1 MIVPISFAYAM
12 DKVPYGKEG
21 FVAAILGGSL
31 LLGFGLG
38 PSIGGALAKF
48 YGENVAFYSMGIAGI
63 IAMMI
68 SLFLM
73 KEPEKKKKASQPVI
87 DEIKDIISS
96 HIFILSFLVWFIVMW
111 QRGSIIS
118 YSPLLLENEGFDK
131 VKIGLTLTAY
141 AIISSALQYSSARFV
156 DKAKDKLSL
165 SLIFCMTSAVPLAL
179 IYYANSPLIIFFVFM
194 LSGALS
200 AFSYPFL
207 MAEIGKEAKRKN
219 KIGGT
224 IGFMDWAFSLG
235 NILGPTSMG
244 FIANKVGL
252 KLSFL
257 ILGAT
262 QFLAFT
268 LILTILKSKIQ
279 KNQEE

>member
-1 MIVPISFAYAM
+1 
-12 DKVPYGKEG
+12 
-21 FVAAILGGSL
+21 
-31 LLGFGLG
+31 
-38 PSIGGALAKF
+38 
-48 YGENVAFYSMGIAGI
+48 
-63 IAMMI
+63 
-68 SLFLM
+68 
-73 KEPEKKKKASQPVI
+73 
-87 DEIKDIISS
+87 
-96 HIFILSFLVWFIVMW
+96 
-111 QRGSIIS
+111 
-118 YSPLLLENEGFDK
+118 
-131 VKIGLTLTAY
+131 
-141 AIISSALQYSSARFV
+141 
-156 DKAKDKLSL
+156 
-165 SLIFCMTSAVPLAL
+165 
-179 IYYANSPLIIFFVFM
+179 M

-207 MAEIGKEAKRKN
+207 IAEIGKEAKRKN
-219 KIGGT
+219 KVGGT

-257 ILGAT
+257 ILGIT